1 MDELDAQHTVPTIAP
16 RPLLVYNGMLDPRCP
31 IQGLKKVRRKIA
43 EKYEEAGVP
52 DNYKVLS

>member
-1 MDELDAQHTVPTIAP
+1 MFSNKQSISDYKKFWSTA
-16 RPLLVYNGMLDPRCP
+16 GMLDPRCP